1 MVYLWLRAETKA
13 MEHRAALTPSTCKIL
28 LDRGFKITVE
38 RSPERI
44 FDDEEYE
51 KVGCHMVPIGEWRK
65 APEDAYI
72 VGLKELPE
80 GEDDPLRHTH
90 IFFAHCFKNQSGWTD
105 ILGRFDAG
113 NGTVLDLE
121 FLNDSN
127 GRRVAAFGYHAGFAG
142 AAIGV
147 DNWCHQ
153 KLHPGQPLPG
163 YTPFPNDAS
172 LISYIKE
179 RLEHAVALNHG
190 KVPEVMVMGA
200 LGRCGTGACDLARA
214 VGIPEEKIIKW
225 DLEETKDGGPFP
237 RILESEIFVNC
248 IYLNKP
254 IPPFFTPAMLDG
266 ERNLSVIVDVSC
278 DTTNPHNPI
287 PVYSINTTFDSPV
300 VPVSTKN
307 PLPLDVCSI
316 DHLPTLLPRESSE
329 AFSKDLLPTIID
341 LERREESTVWGGA
354 EALFKEKVQAMKSL
368 KQ

>member
-13 MEHRAALTPSTCKIL
+13 MEHRAALTPSTCKTL

-44 FDDEEYE
+44 FEDEEYE

-65 APEDAYI
+65 APKEAYI

-80 GEDDPLRHTH
+80 GETDPLQHTH
-90 IFFAHCFKNQSGWTD
+90 IFFAHCFKNQGGWTE
-105 ILGRFDAG
+105 ILRRFDEG
-113 NGTVLDLE
+113 KGTILDLE
-121 FLNDSN
+121 FLNDAS

-147 DNWCHQ
+147 DDWCHQ
-153 KLHPGQPLPG
+153 KLNPGQVLPP
-163 YTPFPNDAS
+163 YKPFPNETA
-172 LISYIKE
+172 LITYIKE
-179 RLEHAVALNHG
+179 RLDRAVALNNG

-200 LGRCGTGACDLARA
+200 LGRCGKGACDFARA

-225 DLEETKDGGPFP
+225 DMNETKEGGPFP
-237 RILESEIFVNC
+237 RILQSEIFVNC
-248 IYLNKP
+248 IYLNQP

-287 PVYSINTTFDSPV
+287 PVYTVNTTFDNAV
-300 VPVSTKN
+300 VAVPTKN
-307 PLPLDVCSI
+307 PLPLEVCSI

-329 AFSKDLLPTIID
+329 AFSRDLLPTIID
-341 LERREESTVWGGA
+341 LERREESSVWGGA
-354 EALFKEKVQAMKSL
+354 ENLFKEKVQAMRNL
-368 KQ
+368 QA

>member
-1 MVYLWLRAETKA
+1 MVYLWLRAETKP
-13 MEHRAALTPSTCKIL
+13 MEHRAALTPSTCKTL

-44 FDDEEYE
+44 FDDEEYA

-65 APEDAYI
+65 APRNAYI

-80 GEDDPLRHTH
+80 GETDPLEHTH
-90 IFFAHCFKNQSGWTD
+90 IFFAHCFKNQGGWTD

-113 NGTVLDLE
+113 KGTILDLE
-121 FLNDSN
+121 FLNDDQ

-153 KLHPGQPLPG
+153 KLNPGQPLPG
-163 YTPFPNDAS
+163 YKPFPNEGQ

-179 RLEHAVALNHG
+179 RLGRAVALNG
-190 KVPEVMVMGA
+190 GELPEVMVMGA
-200 LGRCGTGACDLARA
+200 LGRCGRGATDLARA
-214 VGIPEEKIIKW
+214 VGIPEEKIISW
-225 DLEETKDGGPFP
+225 DLNETKAGGPFP
-237 RILESEIFVNC
+237 RILQAEIFVNC
-248 IYLNKP
+248 IYLNQP
-254 IPPFFTPAMLDG
+254 IPPFFTKEMLDG
-266 ERNLSVIVDVSC
+266 ERKLSAIVDVSC

-287 PVYSINTTFDSPV
+287 PVYSINTTFESPV
-300 VPVSTKN
+300 VAVPSKN

-329 AFSKDLLPTIID
+329 AFSRDLLPTIIN
-341 LERREESTVWGGA
+341 LEKRHESAVWNRA
-354 EALFKEKVQAMKSL
+354 EALFHQKVQAMRDL
-368 KQ
+368 AI